1 MVRTKKQ
8 LYYIGKI
15 EELNKRLNIF
25 IIELDK
31 NKDIA
36 KAIDKRF
43 NVVWYISKIEK
54 NNVNKKYI
62 NIAKISKGNIYI
74 NNNASIEEII
84 YHLMKI
90 SDVILVGKI
99 TKIKEALDIID
110 MGLALGKEII
120 CIKNSGYVANKLIKD
135 GAIYV

>member
-1 MVRTKKQ
+1 MVRRKKQ

-25 IIELDK
+25 ILELDK
-31 NKDIA
+31 NKEIA
-36 KAIDKRF
+36 NAIDKRF
-43 NVVWYISKIEK
+43 NVIWYITKIEK
-54 NNVNKKYI
+54 DNANKKYI

-74 NNNASIEEII
+74 RNNASIEEII
-84 YHLMKI
+84 YYLMKN
-90 SDVILVGKI
+90 SDVIIVGKI

-120 CIKNSGYVANKLIKD
+120 CIKNSGYVANNLIKD
-135 GAIYV
+135 GAIYI

>member
-43 NVVWYISKIEK
+43 NVVWYINKIEK
-54 NNVNKKYI
+54 DNANKKYI
-62 NIAKISKGNIYI
+62 KIAKVSKGNIYI
-74 NNNASIEEII
+74 NNNASIEDII

-110 MGLALGKEII
+110 MGLSLGKEII

>member
-54 NNVNKKYI
+54 NDANKKYI